1 MMLRIERIYGSVNIR
16 VTLAGGSG
24 IILWSGFY
32 IFAQV
37 RVYGKTKPDLSIDK
51 LNYQSGS
58 KNLIVSEVPNRT
70 NMSNEHPDD
79 TC

>member
-37 RVYGKTKPDLSIDK
+37 RVYGKNET
-51 LNYQSGS
+51 GS
-58 KNLIVSEVPNRT
+58 KHRQIKLSERI
-70 NMSNEHPDD
+70 
-79 TC
+79 